1 MFDELTPEQKKIL
14 LQAWKELDECFK
26 RNNHDIKQLPH
37 TDEERKNYF
46 KDFTE
51 EEWKAFSELK
61 IREGSNLV
69 NVIHQIEKFN
79 KKFGVITK
87 EITFKFKDFDDEKE
101 SLFDHLNKCFKKL
114 IMIVTQGR
122 DKQDLIGLKI
132 AIPSMENTKP
142 IGLSFRKI
150 ETLDSNSILDLFSSV
165 SQSNTNY
172 MITDLLKISATIVQV
187 PSGKG
192 HQSRK
197 ICCIAHNFKSYDGQ
211 FIVSELL
218 QRNKPVPIMGGNKIL
233 KVTFN
238 HNIIFIDSLNF
249 LPIPLSKFTSAF
261 GLDKNEVK
269 GYYPYL
275 FNTKANYNYV
285 GEIPSTEMF
294 ALNNF
299 NSHELEKFYLW
310 YNNLKKSN
318 YVYNYRE
325 ELIKYCIQDVNVL
338 RQGCLKFMN
347 DYLQLLNIN
356 PFFETFTLAQACL
369 TAYQKHFLKENTLG
383 VTPINNYS
391 KKKNQSLIGLMRLEF
406 KNQASCGKIKYEYDL
421 PDCNFTVD
429 GFNPNTNTVYEFL
442 GCFYHGCEDCFFDRN
457 LVVHGYKMQA
467 RFENAM
473 CKIAVLKQSGY
484 NVCCEWECAIFGGR
498 TEVFKLYYKI
508 QANEKICYYDFTSL
522 YPYVN
527 KNCKYPILH
536 PKIYNS
542 QECLQFENDIS
553 KIDGLIKCAV
563 LPPQNL
569 WLPILPIRANN
580 KMLMVLCRSCAEMEN
595 VLYKCTHNDKER
607 MLFGTWTD
615 MELKLSVKYGYT
627 IIEIHEIWHYDC
639 ETYDSISKT
648 GGLFTDYM
656 NFFIK
661 YKTEGSGYPTG
672 IQTKSEQDAYI
683 KDFFEN
689 EGVMLDKSK
698 IALNPSLRN
707 LAKLKLNSFW
717 GKLIQRNDRHSTTVV
732 QTITQFHNLIHSS
745 GISVSDIFTA
755 SEHQVWI
762 NWKYNYPELNPVLK
776 NQCLIVGAFTTAHA
790 RCLLYNEITK
800 IGKNLLYCD
809 TDSMIFVQHTDNEYD
824 LKTGTLIGDL
834 TNEFT
839 SYGKNVYGTE
849 FVSTGP
855 KSYSYRYYNPD
866 TDKYGEVVKC
876 KGITSNKNGT
886 SLNFEH
892 MKQIVTDPFGS
903 NNLYFVTP
911 NKIKRKKHFHVTSED
926 EKKKFGFT
934 FTKRACRDNFET
946 IPYGF
951 LNS

>member
-1 MFDELTPEQKKIL
+1 MFDELTPEQKKI
-14 LQAWKELDECFK
+14 E
-26 RNNHDIKQLPH
+26 RNAEQPASNHL
-37 TDEERKNYF
+37 
-46 KDFTE
+46 E
-51 EEWKAFSELK
+51 EEVGENIDSISEAENIPQNNLENEIIQK
-61 IREGSNLV
+61 GEGSNLV

-101 SLFDHLNKCFKKL
+101 SLFDHLNKCFKKI

-172 MITDLLKISATIVQV
+172 MVTDLLEISATIVQV

-192 HQSRK
+192 RRS
-197 ICCIAHNFKSYDGQ
+197 
-211 FIVSELL
+211 IVDKGKTNDNTCLPRSIW
-218 QRNKPVPIMGGNKIL
+218 V
-233 KVTFN
+233 
-238 HNIIFIDSLNF
+238 DSLNF

-318 YVYNYRE
+318 YVYNNRE

-391 KKKNQSLIGLMRLEF
+391 KKKNQSLIGLMWLEF

-527 KNCKYPILH
+527 KNCKYPIGH

-661 YKTEGSGYPTG
+661 YKTEGAGYPTG

>member
-1 MFDELTPEQKKIL
+1 MAEDKEFVTDFTNNFIL
-14 LQAWKELDECFK
+14 RK
-26 RNNHDIKQLPH
+26 RNAEQPASNHL
-37 TDEERKNYF
+37 
-46 KDFTE
+46 E
-51 EEWKAFSELK
+51 EEVGENIDSISEAENIPQNNLENENIK
-61 IREGSNLV
+61 KGESSNL
-69 NVIHQIEKFN
+69 
-79 KKFGVITK
+79 
-87 EITFKFKDFDDEKE
+87 DFDDEKE

-172 MITDLLKISATIVQV
+172 MITDLLEIFATIVQV

-192 HQSRK
+192 S
-197 ICCIAHNFKSYDGQ
+197 
-211 FIVSELL
+211 IVDKGKT
-218 QRNKPVPIMGGNKIL
+218 NDN
-233 KVTFN
+233 TC
-238 HNIIFIDSLNF
+238 
-249 LPIPLSKFTSAF
+249 LPRSIWVAF

-318 YVYNYRE
+318 YVYNNRE

-347 DYLQLLNIN
+347 DSLQLLNIN

-383 VTPINNYS
+383 VTPINNYT
-391 KKKNQSLIGLMRLEF
+391 
-406 KNQASCGKIKYEYDL
+406 SCGKIKYEYDL

-484 NVCCEWECAIFGGR
+484 NVCCEWES
-498 TEVFKLYYKI
+498 
-508 QANEKICYYDFTSL
+508 NEKICYYDFTSL

-527 KNCKYPILH
+527 KNSKYPIGH

-607 MLFGTWTD
+607 MFFGTWTD

-656 NFFIK
+656 NYFIK

-683 KDFFEN
+683 KNFFEN

-790 RCLLYNEITK
+790 RCLLHNEITK

-809 TDSMIFVQHTDNEYD
+809 TDSMIFVQHMIMS
-824 LKTGTLIGDL
+824 TLIGDL

-926 EKKKFGFT
+926 EKKTFGFT